1 MVEINSD
8 QMINWVLALMLPLVR
23 ILSFIA
29 TCPFFNHRS
38 IPQRTKVIFGLTLAM
53 IVAPTLPAVPNVDVL
68 SLVGITLIAQQ
79 VMIGIAMG
87 FMLRIIFAAFDMAGQ
102 VCSMTMG
109 LGFATFFDPQSR
121 GQSVVVSQ
129 LFVILATLVFLAFNG
144 HLLIISGLVT
154 SFQTMPI
161 GLDNEMVNGLT
172 VAIWGGRIFS
182 VGLQIAMPVI
192 GILLITNFALG
203 VLTRTAPQLNLF
215 GIGFPITLAMGF
227 LIIAIMLPTLSTPI
241 ENALYEAIKS
251 AQTLVSVKS

>member
-1 MVEINSD
+1 
-8 QMINWVLALMLPLVR
+8 
-23 ILSFIA
+23 
-29 TCPFFNHRS
+29 
-38 IPQRTKVIFGLTLAM
+38 
-53 IVAPTLPAVPNVDVL
+53 
-68 SLVGITLIAQQ
+68 
-79 VMIGIAMG
+79 
-87 FMLRIIFAAFDMAGQ
+87 
-102 VCSMTMG
+102 
-109 LGFATFFDPQSR
+109 
-121 GQSVVVSQ
+121 
-129 LFVILATLVFLAFNG
+129 
-144 HLLIISGLVT
+144 
-154 SFQTMPI
+154 MPI